1 LIPFVITHE
10 RTDGGTPTIRQRQM
24 TMKSDF

>member
-10 RTDGGTPTIRQRQM
+10 RTARERAMPQRQM